1 MLKYLQFIL
10 ENKDQFRLHYSI
22 KFRNILE
29 KIKDVNDNEIAD
41 ILLQSEDN
49 NMYVGKFTLIDITEK
64 NNYVS
69 FIQSNRIIRKNPELE
84 GSVLPNEISLSNK
97 GSDFWKSGRT
107 EMSVGRWTRKVFNDI
122 LQKSRKSMIIN
133 NNELEDFV
141 NQYKATYDS
150 LNNVNL
156 ELVEGEEIRHW
167 YSENNYESKLGQL
180 GNSCMKQPEKSS
192 FFDIY
197 VKNPTVCKLLILKS
211 DKDNTKIK
219 GRALI
224 WKLSDGSYYQDRVYT
239 HNESDRKVFENWA
252 KEREMGYFLKDSIS
266 YMFVQLGDHKY
277 DKYPYM
283 DTFSVYN
290 IETNLLGSDDD
301 LWPGKGYY
309 LLQDTNGGFRSDKV
323 VWSEW
328 QEDYIDKEDAVLIR
342 GVWVP
347 KSGAIYIESRD
358 EWFFQDEGD
367 VVWSEWSQEHFHID
381 DVVHSKVINSWLLMD
396 DNIIEIKGPRG
407 TDYVT
412 KERIDLYFEYDGE
425 YYSKEH
431 WVKDPYNGGKLINL
445 YSYPIGIDS
454 KLKNRSILMSKLDSE
469 FGKDIE
475 KIKKEIFD
483 IFKNG
488 DYNRS
493 EVLKSIDNN
502 QIFKNKIKGVYWGLS
517 NDHKPTP
524 ELMLPI
530 ILASISSGGLVEL
543 YDNLK
548 LYGSEYREIF
558 WKWNRY
564 DRRLASLI
572 YKLSKSFDFSL
583 FGDVVYKAWLYFNI

>member
-10 ENKDQFRLHYSI
+10 ENKDQFRLHYST

-49 NMYVGKFTLIDITEK
+49 DMYVGKFTLIDITEK

-122 LQKSRKSMIIN
+122 LQKSRKSMVIN

-290 IETNLLGSDDD
+290 PETNQLSSDDD
-301 LWPGKGYY
+301 LWPGQGYY
-309 LLQDTNGGFRSDKV
+309 LLQDTNGGFRNDKV

-381 DVVHSKVINSWLLMD
+381 DVVYSELINSWLLMD
-396 DNIIEIKGPRG
+396 DNIIEIKGQRG

-412 KERIDLYFEYDGE
+412 KERNDLYFEHDGE
-425 YYSKEH
+425 YYSREH

-475 KIKKEIFD
+475 KVKKEIFD

-502 QIFKNKIKGVYWGLS
+502 KIFKNKIRGVYWGLS
-517 NDHKPTP
+517 NDDKPTP

-564 DRRLASLI
+564 DRRLTGLI